1 MSLPWNRT
9 SPRLRLFLG
18 ALGMVVVYYA
28 VPVGTQ
34 HSTARLVISVLLTLA
49 GIAALGWA
57 IVTQLR
63 RQLHSRSEDVHSL
76 LMLLCLVAVVF
87 ALGYYVLDQQ
97 SPSQLS
103 GVATRTDSLYF
114 TLSTLTTVGFGDVH
128 AQGQLARG
136 LVILQLLFDVV
147 FVAALVSTVASTFR
161 SRTPPLGEGHRP

>member
-1 MSLPWNRT
+1 MTVCWNQR
-9 SPRLRLFLG
+9 SPALRLLLG
-18 ALGMVVVYYA
+18 ALGMLVVYYA

-34 HSTARLVISVLLTLA
+34 HSAARLVISVLLTLA
-49 GIAALGWA
+49 GIGALGWA

-87 ALGYYVLDQQ
+87 ALGYYVLDAQ
-97 SPSQLS
+97 SPGQMS
-103 GVATRTDSLYF
+103 GQTTRTDSLYF
-114 TLSTLTTVGFGDVH
+114 TLSTLTTVGFGDIH

-147 FVAALVSTVASTFR
+147 FVAALVSTVAGTIR
-161 SRTPPLGEGHRP
+161 SRAPHRGVGRKT

>member
-1 MSLPWNRT
+1 MRVHWSER
-9 SPRLRLFLG
+9 SPRLRLLLG

-34 HSTARLVISVLLTLA
+34 HSTGRLVGSVLLTLS

-57 IVTQLR
+57 IVAQLR

-76 LMLLCLVAVVF
+76 LMLLGLVAIVF
-87 ALGYYVLDQQ
+87 ALGYFVLDAH
-97 SPSQLS
+97 SPGQMR
-103 GVATRTDSLYF
+103 GVTTRTDSLYF

-128 AQGQLARG
+128 AHGQLARG

-147 FVAALVSTVASTFR
+147 FVAALVSTVAGTIR
-161 SRTPPLGEGHRP
+161 SRTTHQEAGRKP